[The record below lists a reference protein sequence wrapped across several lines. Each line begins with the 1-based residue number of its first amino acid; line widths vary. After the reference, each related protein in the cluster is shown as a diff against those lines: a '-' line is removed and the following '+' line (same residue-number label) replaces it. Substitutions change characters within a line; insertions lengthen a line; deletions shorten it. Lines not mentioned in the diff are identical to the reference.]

1 VLRPVLYSYV
11 TLTNDP
17 ECQGCHG
24 VEDPIRGVLE
34 LAVSRESLIAVE
46 ERSAERMAAMET
58 EQQREMAALREQTE
72 TRRREVE
79 EASRAIA
86 ARLDQRVTGLN
97 ETQSSSTSVQAV
109 VNPLATLGVMGL
121 IVLMLRRLLS
131 RPLTAMTA
139 AMERLAH
146 DDLSVEIPGRSRR
159 DEIGEMADAVQ
170 VFKDNGFKLKQ
181 MAAEQEAQHRRNARK
196 VRAEM
201 FALTNALDEEV
212 RSAIHLVQQQADG
225 MHEAALKMTESVGRT
240 ESRSDAA
247 ASASRDAAHGVDAVA
262 AAAEQMAA
270 SIGEISRQMTAS
282 TETAHRAVRQAETT
296 NQRIQGL
303 AKAADQIG
311 EVVNMISDIAKQTN
325 LLALNASI
333 EAARAGDAGK
343 GFAVVANEVKTLANQ
358 TANATEDIAKQIG
371 GMQAATREAVTA
383 IEDIARVIGEI
394 NEITQTVSVAV
405 EQQTGATQEIS
416 QNAQQAS
423 HSTQE
428 SSDNIGQVLESSSVT
443 GEHARSVQ
451 QSAEDVRAR
460 VRQMQ
465 DALEKLMRGGSDDD
479 RRDGALHTVNVAVTL
494 NLGGG
499 ASQSCLLQDL
509 ARSGVGTVDRALDVE
524 RGHAFTM
531 DVPELGSM
539 TGSVVAKTGT
549 GTHVRFELNE
559 AQLAGLDTFIRK
571 RAGARG

>member
-34 LAVSRESLIAVE
+34 LAVSRETLIAVE
-46 ERSAERMAAMET
+46 ERSAQRMAAMET
-58 EQQREMAALREQTE
+58 EQQREMATLKEQTE

-79 EASRAIA
+79 EASKVIA
-86 ARLDQRVTGLN
+86 ARLDQRVTHLN

-109 VNPLATLGVMGL
+109 VNPLAALGVMGL

-159 DEIGEMADAVQ
+159 DEIGDMADAVQ
-170 VFKDNGFKLKQ
+170 VFKDNGLKLKE
-181 MAAEQEAQHRRNARK
+181 MAAEQEALHRRNARK

-212 RSAIHLVQQQADG
+212 RSAIVLVQQQADA
-225 MHEAALKMTESVGRT
+225 MHAAALKMTESVGQT

-282 TETAHRAVRQAETT
+282 TETAHRAVGQAETT

-358 TANATEDIAKQIG
+358 TAHATEDIANQIG
-371 GMQAATREAVTA
+371 GMQAATREAVIA

-394 NEITQTVSVAV
+394 NDITQTVSIAV
-405 EQQTGATQEIS
+405 EEQTGATREIS

-428 SSDNIGQVLESSSVT
+428 SSDNIGQVLETSSVT

-451 QSAEDVRAR
+451 QSAEDVRVR

-465 DALEKLMRGGSDDD
+465 ETLEKLMRSGTEED
-479 RRDGALHTVNVAVTL
+479 RRDSALHTVNVAVAL
-494 NLGGG
+494 NLGKG
-499 ASQSCLLQDL
+499 ATQSCLLQDL

-531 DVPELGSM
+531 DIPDLGSVS
-539 TGSVVAKTGT
+539 GSVVAKTGT
-549 GTHVRFELNE
+549 GTHVRLELNE
-559 AQLAGLDTFIRK
+559 AQQAGLDTFIRGRTGTK
-571 RAGARG
+571 G